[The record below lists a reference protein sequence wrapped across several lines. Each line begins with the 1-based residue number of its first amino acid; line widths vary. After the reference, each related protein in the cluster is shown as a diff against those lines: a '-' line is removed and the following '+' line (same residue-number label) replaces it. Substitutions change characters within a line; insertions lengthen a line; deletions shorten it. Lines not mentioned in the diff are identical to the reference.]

1 MAGDRKRPYRNFR
14 RARSRSPPPS
24 APFLDSKR
32 RASLNPRSISKSKS
46 PPYPRPYHHARPIA
60 AAAAAAPAVA
70 PKQELGRRPNF
81 NSYLDAPNL
90 PPKIRVLCE
99 IVARTPAHAVEE
111 VLGDAGIGVGQED
124 VEDVLKLSYAFPGA
138 AVKFFRWAGHQL
150 KDDHSPYAWNLVVDM
165 LGKNAL
171 FDAMWD
177 AVKSMQKKGLLSL
190 ASFASVFSSYV
201 IAGSLPEAIMTFEVM
216 DQYGMPPDVVALN
229 SLISAICRD
238 GKTVDAVDFLQV
250 VKERIRPDADTYAIL
265 LEGWENEGNVTG
277 ARRTFAEMVT
287 EIGWDPANLPA
298 YSSFLC
304 TLLKGPSGMS
314 EALKYFGTMS
324 DHQCYPGM
332 KFFQD
337 ALEECIKCAD
347 SKGAS
352 FLWEAMV
359 GRVGCRPDTEMY
371 NSMIALHCDTDHI
384 DVAERLLD
392 EMVYNG
398 AFPDDRTYNI
408 LLQFLIIYRKLKE
421 ASIVFTEMVKN
432 ECLPSLANCNAAAR
446 IFIDIG
452 DHHSAMKVWKWM
464 VEYYRS
470 NLDETGNIL
479 IVGLLD
485 LNRLPEA
492 VKYAEDIIERGIKL
506 SSSTLSKLKQSLSKA
521 GKLHVYDELL
531 RKWRSPLVA

>member
-1 MAGDRKRPYRNFR
+1 MAGDRKRSRHGILRAARFR
-14 RARSRSPPPS
+14 APPS
-24 APFLDSKR
+24 SKPFDKKR
-32 RASLNPRSISKSKS
+32 RVSLNPRPESKS
-46 PPYPRPYHHARPIA
+46 PAYNRPPHHHPTAHHHRVATA
-60 AAAAAAPAVA
+60 AASEQEVGKRPA
-70 PKQELGRRPNF
+70 F
-81 NSYLDAPNL
+81 NSYLDVPDL

-99 IVARTPAHAVEE
+99 IVAQTPSHAVEE
-111 VLGDAGIGVGQED
+111 VLGDSGIGVEQED
-124 VEDVLKLSYAFPGA
+124 VEEVLKLSYGFPGS
-138 AVKFFRWAGHQL
+138 AVKFFRWSGHQL

-165 LGKNAL
+165 LGKNGL

-177 AVKSMQKKGLLSL
+177 AVKSMRKKGLLSL

-201 IAGSLPEAIMTFEVM
+201 IAGSLQEAIMTFEVM

-238 GKTVDAVDFLQV
+238 GKTVDAEDFLRI
-250 VKERIRPDADTYAIL
+250 VKESIRPDADTYAIL

-277 ARRTFAEMVT
+277 ARQTFAETVT
-287 EIGWDPANLPA
+287 EIGWDPANVPA

-304 TLLKGPSGMS
+304 TLLKGPSGIS
-314 EALKYFGTMS
+314 EALKYFRMMS
-324 DHQCYPGM
+324 DRRCYPGV
-332 KFFQD
+332 KFFRN
-337 ALEECIKCAD
+337 ALEECINCAD
-347 SKGAS
+347 SKGAN

-371 NSMIALHCDTDHI
+371 NSMITLHCYTDQI

-398 AFPDDRTYNI
+398 AFPNDRTYNI
-408 LLQFLIIYRKLKE
+408 LLQFLIKCRKLKE

-446 IFIDIG
+446 IFMDIK

-470 NLDETGNIL
+470 DLDETGNIL
-479 IVGLLD
+479 ILGLLD
-485 LNRLPEA
+485 LDRLPEA

-506 SSSTLSKLKQSLSKA
+506 SSSTLLKLKQSLLKA
-521 GKLHVYDELL
+521 RKLHVYDELL
-531 RKWRSPLVA
+531 RKWKSPLVV